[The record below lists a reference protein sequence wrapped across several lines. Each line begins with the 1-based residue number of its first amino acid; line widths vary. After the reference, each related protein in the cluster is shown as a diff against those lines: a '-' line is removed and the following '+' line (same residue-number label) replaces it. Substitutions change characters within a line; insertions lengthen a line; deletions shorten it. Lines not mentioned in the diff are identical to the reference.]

1 MRRPARV
8 AAHAVPS
15 VNKGQGRTVH
25 TLTRPSTAVRP
36 AAAFPR
42 PARDNQILT
51 TRVGL
56 RLPAG
61 LSFEEWKQAGPKLFR
76 IADSSAWCL
85 GDWLIH
91 GQERYGDRYRIATQ
105 EAGLDY
111 QTLRNYAWIARKF
124 DITRRR
130 ERLSFQHHAE
140 VASLPI
146 EQQDLW
152 LDRAEQFGWS
162 RNQLRR
168 NLRGRD
174 EQDWQTMADATY
186 IPRMR
191 VPQGNL
197 ERWREA
203 ARNSS
208 SGFSRWVVEA
218 LDQAAGKVL
227 DGGAL
232 NGGES
237 VGGGDGGAD
246 AAE

>member
-1 MRRPARV
+1 MAPHAGRPAM
-8 AAHAVPS
+8 VP
-15 VNKGQGRTVH
+15 
-25 TLTRPSTAVRP
+25 RPVRP
-36 AAAFPR
+36 
-42 PARDNQILT
+42 DQILT

-85 GDWLIH
+85 GDWLVH

-124 DITRRR
+124 EMSRRR

-140 VASLPI
+140 VASLPPD
-146 EQQDLW
+146 QQDMW
-152 LDRAEQFGWS
+152 LDRAEKLGWS

-168 NLRGRD
+168 SVRGRD
-174 EQDWQTMADATY
+174 QQEDWQAGADAAY

-191 VPQGNL
+191 VPQPTL
-197 ERWREA
+197 ERWQAA
-203 ARNSS
+203 ARTAS
-208 SGFSRWVVEA
+208 SGFSSWVVEV
-218 LDQAAGKVL
+218 LDQAAARAL
-227 DGGAL
+227 ESADGGTD
-232 NGGES
+232 S
-237 VGGGDGGAD
+237 
-246 AAE
+246 